1 MGLYML
7 SLLLQPGKLVVQ
19 VEGPRDRKSNL
30 HSYLFLCAKSLT
42 RTLDPMDNTDRL
54 ACFLL

>member
-1 MGLYML
+1 MGLL

-19 VEGPRDRKSNL
+19 VEGPRHRKSNL